1 MFKRMDE
8 AIKVCKSNIKVINI
22 KNIKDTYKGIKSLDS
37 ENRYK
42 ALIMTL
48 LVVILFAGLYIKCY
62 VLDLI
67 TIVSLAVG
75 YGYMK
80 RKEKNSWKR

>member
-42 ALIMTL
+42 ALIMIL

-67 TIVSLAVG
+67 TIVTLAVG

>member
-42 ALIMTL
+42 ALIMIL

-67 TIVSLAVG
+67 TIVILAAG

-80 RKEKNSWKR
+80 RKEKDSWKR

>member
-42 ALIMTL
+42 TLIMIL

-67 TIVSLAVG
+67 TIVSLAAG

-80 RKEKNSWKR
+80 RKEKDSWKR

>member
-8 AIKVCKSNIKVINI
+8 AIKVCKSNIRVINI

-42 ALIMTL
+42 ALIMIL

-67 TIVSLAVG
+67 TIVSLATG